1 MQEMPLSSLLYG
13 DRRTDS
19 PDATAAAH
27 AIMRCHADRPAARRP
42 ESTQAEQRMALAIR
56 DVREHDLDAVLALNN
71 AAGHTILPLDAA
83 HLRYFYDRAEYFRVA
98 EIDGHL
104 AGFLIAL
111 RDGGHYDSPNY
122 RWFCEHYPA
131 FLYIDRIVIA
141 NAYRRHGLG
150 RVFYCDVTSYAEV
163 RVPLLTCEVFLE
175 PRDDV
180 VVLFHGTYGFQEVGQ
195 QRMGEQGPQ
204 VSLLAKDLPSY
215 AYVRETWLDNGGLPA
230 EPWLAEREH
239 PRPQPLPVQQ
249 PAQQPPTRRLA
260 GERHL

>member
-1 MQEMPLSSLLYG
+1 
-13 DRRTDS
+13 
-19 PDATAAAH
+19 
-27 AIMRCHADRPAARRP
+27 
-42 ESTQAEQRMALAIR
+42 MALAIR

-71 AAGHTILPLDAA
+71 AAGRTILALDAA
-83 HLRYFYDRAEYFRVA
+83 QLRYFYDYADYFRVA

-111 RDGGHYDSPNY
+111 REGSEYDSPNY
-122 RWFCEHYPA
+122 SWFCERYPQ
-131 FLYIDRIVIA
+131 FVYIDRIVIA

-150 RVFYCDVTSYAEV
+150 RIFYCDVNSYAEV

-195 QRMGEQGPQ
+195 QRMGAEGPQ

-215 AYVRETWLDNGGLPA
+215 TFVRETYLDHDGLPDV
-230 EPWLAEREH
+230 PWLAER
-239 PRPQPLPVQQ
+239 PRPLNPDATQRRFCGRAA
-249 PAQQPPTRRLA
+249 AQGLV
-260 GERHL
+260 

>member
-1 MQEMPLSSLLYG
+1 
-13 DRRTDS
+13 
-19 PDATAAAH
+19 
-27 AIMRCHADRPAARRP
+27 
-42 ESTQAEQRMALAIR
+42 MALAIR

-71 AAGHTILPLDAA
+71 AAGRSILALDAA
-83 HLRYFYDRAEYFRVA
+83 QLRYFFERAEYFRVA

-111 RDGGHYDSPNY
+111 RDGGNYDSPNY
-122 RWFCEHYPA
+122 RWFAEHYES
-131 FLYIDRIVIA
+131 FVYIDRIVIA

-150 RVFYCDVTSYAEV
+150 KVFYCDVTSYAEV

-195 QRMGEQGPQ
+195 QRMAESGPQ

-215 AYVRETWLDNGGLPA
+215 GFVRETWLERDGLPDV
-230 EPWLAEREH
+230 PWLAERELPASASSLSPTSQ
-239 PRPQPLPVQQ
+239 PR
-249 PAQQPPTRRLA
+249 RIA
-260 GERHL
+260 GERHP